1 MIVGIAGLG
10 LIGGSLA
17 KAYKRDPNMTVLG
30 FDRDQATMEFAALS
44 EAIDGNLTEERLP
57 DCDMILVALYPQAAV
72 EYLQHIAPFV
82 RRDAL
87 VMDCCGTKRLVCKT
101 GFALAEEYG
110 FVFAG
115 GHPMAG
121 THHSGFRA
129 SRASLFDGACM
140 VVVPPRFDDIQL
152 LERIKTALSPAG
164 FGKISVNTAEQHDEI
179 IAFTSQMAHV
189 VSNAYIKSPTARL
202 HKGFSAGS
210 YKDLTR
216 VAWLNPEMWAML
228 FLENRD
234 NLIREVDFLIEQLAQ
249 YRDAMAQG
257 DEEALIRL
265 LDDGRR
271 IKQEVDG

>member
-1 MIVGIAGLG
+1 M
-10 LIGGSLA
+10 
-17 KAYKRDPNMTVLG
+17 
-30 FDRDQATMEFAALS
+30 
-44 EAIDGNLTEERLP
+44 
-57 DCDMILVALYPQAAV
+57 
-72 EYLQHIAPFV
+72 
-82 RRDAL
+82 
-87 VMDCCGTKRLVCKT
+87 
-101 GFALAEEYG
+101 
-110 FVFAG
+110 FAG

>member
-17 KAYKRDPNMTVLG
+17 KAYQRNPDMTVLG

-44 EAIDGNLTEERLP
+44 EAIDGSLTEERLP
-57 DCDMILVALYPQAAV
+57 DCDLILVALYPQAAE
-72 EYLQHIAPFV
+72 EYLRHIAPMV

-87 VMDCCGTKRLVCKT
+87 VMDCCGTKRHVCET

-129 SRASLFDGACM
+129 SRATLFDGASM

-152 LERIKTALSPAG
+152 LERIKTALAPAG
-164 FGKISVNTAEQHDEI
+164 FGKISVNTAQQHDEI

-234 NLIREVDFLIEQLAQ
+234 NLIREVDFLMEQLAQ

-257 DEEALIRL
+257 DEETLVRL

>member
-1 MIVGIAGLG
+1 
-10 LIGGSLA
+10 
-17 KAYKRDPNMTVLG
+17 
-30 FDRDQATMEFAALS
+30 
-44 EAIDGNLTEERLP
+44 
-57 DCDMILVALYPQAAV
+57 
-72 EYLQHIAPFV
+72 
-82 RRDAL
+82 
-87 VMDCCGTKRLVCKT
+87 
-101 GFALAEEYG
+101 
-110 FVFAG
+110 
-115 GHPMAG
+115 
-121 THHSGFRA
+121 
-129 SRASLFDGACM
+129 
-140 VVVPPRFDDIQL
+140 
-152 LERIKTALSPAG
+152 
-164 FGKISVNTAEQHDEI
+164 
-179 IAFTSQMAHV
+179 MAHV